1 MSEPTSDVSQLLFSL
16 QLADSA
22 FPSGLYTMSHG
33 LEGFRQRGLVGPHEV
48 GDLLEDLL
56 RNSIGPADATAL
68 ARAHD
73 AARGGDLGQ
82 IQRVDRRL
90 LATKLN
96 QEMRA
101 ASVRSGRQLI
111 RTAGALLDDPI
122 ITAYADLLTSRST
135 PGCQPVVSGICYA
148 AAGVSVERAVAADL
162 FAFASSF
169 TGAALRLR
177 LADHVSA
184 QVILRGIAPTVEE
197 VAAAAVERDIDD
209 IGGFAPL
216 TDICSAGHERA
227 DARLFTT

>member
-1 MSEPTSDVSQLLFSL
+1 MSEPTDVGQLLVSL

-33 LEGFRQRGLVGPHEV
+33 LEGFRQRGLVTPDEV
-48 GDLLEDLL
+48 GALLADLL
-56 RNSIGPADATAL
+56 RTSIGPADATAL

-73 AARGGDLGQ
+73 AARAGDVDGVR
-82 IQRVDRRL
+82 RVDRVL
-90 LATKLN
+90 FATKLN
-96 QEMRA
+96 SELRA
-101 ASVRSGRQLI
+101 ASVRSGRQLM
-111 RTAGALLDDPI
+111 RTAGVLVNDPVV
-122 ITAYADLLTSRST
+122 TAYGELITSRDV

-148 AAGVSVERAVAADL
+148 AAGVSVERAVASDL

-177 LADHVSA
+177 LADHVAA
-184 QVILRGIAPTVEE
+184 QVILREVAPTIEE
-197 VAAAAVERDIDD
+197 VAAAAVARRVED